1 MSRCCV
7 EWQRRETGG
16 GLAHQVPIPL
26 QLTIRDH
33 SLCGVAPLRSKAVL
47 NSSPRRTPT
56 IVLMPSAV
64 IIWTEQRSFPSSRL
78 LLISDRRINTIARG
92 TGAVISVGGG
102 RTSASCTVDNADH
115 TATAMLVALA
125 YGDIKKSFG
134 ISFGL

>member
-1 MSRCCV
+1 
-7 EWQRRETGG
+7 
-16 GLAHQVPIPL
+16 
-26 QLTIRDH
+26 
-33 SLCGVAPLRSKAVL
+33 
-47 NSSPRRTPT
+47 
-56 IVLMPSAV
+56 MPSAV